1 MLHRGTRTAC
11 GAIVEVP
18 YQSPL
23 STAAD
28 GRTELMWYQREQST
42 SFDYHR
48 IGMLGDRGEETR
60 AETL

>member
-1 MLHRGTRTAC
+1 
-11 GAIVEVP
+11 
-18 YQSPL
+18 
-23 STAAD
+23 
-28 GRTELMWYQREQST
+28 MWYQREQST